1 MDDAGDESPGFDG
14 TKAGALVF
22 CFVAF
27 SSREPAVAG
36 RSRLWPAK
44 AGIHFA

>member
-27 SSREPAVAG
+27 SSREPAVT
-36 RSRLWPAK
+36 SRLWPAK